1 MTSKITR
8 RDFLDGVA
16 LSVVA
21 AALPAALPAALAS
34 PATAREAHG
43 ADPASLTGM
52 RGSHDGSYEAAHRR
66 AFEGEPFALDDLPVA
81 EEYDLV
87 VVGAGVSGLAAAWFH
102 RERFGAGARILVL
115 DNHDDFGGHARRN
128 EFDVGGRLLLSYAG
142 SESLQSPN
150 DYFTETT
157 HRLMR
162 GIGVDIDRFEEYF
175 HHDLYASLGLQRATF
190 FDVGHFGED
199 RLVTGDPTLWVAD
212 DSPPGRR
219 VERDIAAFIG
229 DFPMSEEAR
238 AGLLALHQEPRDVLS
253 AVAADERR
261 AYLARKSYVAFLRE
275 EWGLPE
281 EAIAFFRQ
289 RSSDF
294 FGVPPEFVPAL
305 DAWECGYP
313 GFQGIALDDPPDTDW
328 LLDPYIHH
336 FPDGNASIARLLVRA
351 LVPQAAPGATMEDVV
366 LAPVDYAVL
375 DAPGNGV
382 RLRLSATALAV
393 REREGG
399 VDLGYERAGERFRV
413 RARACVMAGWNMM
426 AAHVVEGL
434 PEEKRAALAAN
445 VKAPLVYAKAAI
457 ANWSAFAA
465 LKTHEIYA
473 PGSFFC
479 RVKLDYPV
487 SMGGYAFP
495 QDPSEPMI
503 LHLVHIPTQA
513 DGFDDPRD
521 AVRAGRASLLGLTFA
536 DFEREMR
543 DQLQRMLGPGGF
555 DAERDITAITV
566 NRWSHGYSYYAN
578 SLVDDEDEAEALVET
593 GGAPFGRIVFA
604 GCDRDWEPYLHASI
618 DAAARAIGELP
629 EA

>member
-16 LSVVA
+16 LTVVA
-21 AALPAALPAALAS
+21 AALPAALTSAAA
-34 PATAREAHG
+34 AREAGG
-43 ADPASLTGM
+43 ARPPTLTGM

-81 EEYDLV
+81 EEYDLI

-102 RERFGAGARILVL
+102 RERFGAGARILIL

-128 EFDVGGRLLLSYAG
+128 AFDVDGRMLLSYAG
-142 SESLQSPN
+142 SESLQSPH

-162 GIGVDIDRFEEYF
+162 GIGVDIDKFEEYF
-175 HHDLYASLGLQRATF
+175 HHDLYSLLGLQRATF
-190 FDVGHFGED
+190 FDAEHFGED
-199 RLVTGDPTLWVAD
+199 KLVAGDPTLWVAD

-219 VERDIAAFIG
+219 VERDIRAFIS
-229 DFPMSEEAR
+229 DFPMSAGAR
-238 AGLLALHQEPRDVLS
+238 AGLLALHEEPRDVL
-253 AVAADERR
+253 ADMALDDRSG
-261 AYLARKSYVAFLRE
+261 YLSRTSYVAFLRDK
-275 EWGLPE
+275 WGLPD

-294 FGVPPEFVPAL
+294 FGLPPEFVPAL

-313 GFQGIALDDPPDTDW
+313 GFQGIVLDDPPDTDW
-328 LLDPYIHH
+328 LLEPYIHH

-351 LVPQAAPGATMEDVV
+351 LIPQVAPGSTMEDIV
-366 LAPVDYAVL
+366 LAPVDYGRL
-375 DAPGNGV
+375 DAPENPV
-382 RLRLSATALAV
+382 RIRLSSTALAV
-393 REREGG
+393 RERDGG
-399 VDLGYERAGERFRV
+399 VDVGFERAGERFRV
-413 RARACVMAGWNMM
+413 RARVCAMAGWSMM

-434 PEEKRAALAAN
+434 PEAKRAALSAN
-445 VKAPLVYAKAAI
+445 VKSPLVYAKAAI
-457 ANWSAFAA
+457 RNWSAFAA

-495 QDPSEPMI
+495 QDPSEPII

-513 DGFDDPRD
+513 EGFDDPRD
-521 AVRAGRASLLGLTFA
+521 AVRAGRANLLGLTFE
-536 DFEREMR
+536 DFEAEMR
-543 DQLQRMLGPGGF
+543 AQLQRMLGAGGF
-555 DAERDITAITV
+555 DTERDITAITI

-578 SLVDDEDEAEALVET
+578 SLVDEEDEADGLVET
-593 GGAPFGRIVFA
+593 AGAPFGRIVFA
-604 GCDRDWEPYLHASI
+604 GADRDWDPYLHASI
-618 DAAARAIGELP
+618 DSAARAVDETPQG
-629 EA
+629 